1 VTKMKN
7 TLKIRFALR
16 GASLFFTS
24 VLILGSFLYVT
35 MGLFLNDSLKDSLR
49 VTAQHL
55 VSVLDVDNGV
65 LTPPDSLDEGSSSRD
80 HPEGFTERLM
90 DPTGKVLLQNGP
102 LTTELP
108 TLHTFHGPFFTQ
120 SASGSWIA
128 YTVGVTDAGRLLA
141 ILQVGQSTRGVIA
154 VLDQLFWTILLS
166 LVIFLPLSAISGY
179 FMATGLLS
187 PIDAMTRTARR
198 FSTENLAARL
208 DLPPSNDELGRL
220 AGTFNSML
228 ERIEQSFQNYREFVS
243 NASHEFKTPLAI
255 LHTILNVTRARPR
268 TVSEYVQA
276 LDDMTQAVARLET
289 LVNHL
294 LTLAKIEGEPELNG
308 IPIRM
313 GELCQRVG
321 ETFRPLTQAKGLD
334 LELKVESGVV
344 VLGDETLLN
353 SMVVNLLHNA
363 VKFTETGKVSLRVY
377 RQDSWAFVEVQDTG
391 IGISAEDQT
400 RIFER
405 FFHAETS
412 REGSGLGLA
421 IVESLVKLHRG
432 TIQVESTLGQGS
444 IFTVGLPVW
453 VA

>member
-1 VTKMKN
+1 MKN
-7 TLKIRFALR
+7 TLKLRFALR
-16 GASLFFTS
+16 GATLFFVS
-24 VLILGSFLYVT
+24 VVILGSFLYVT
-35 MGLFLNDSLKDSLR
+35 MSLFLQDSLKDSLR

-55 VSVLDVDNGV
+55 VSVLDVDNGI
-65 LTPPDSLDEGSSSRD
+65 LTPPDSLDEGSSSRA
-80 HPEGFTERLM
+80 HPEGFTERLL
-90 DPTGKVLLQNGP
+90 DPTGRVLLQNGP
-102 LTTELP
+102 LTAELP
-108 TLHTFHGPFFTQ
+108 DPHVFRGPFFSQ
-120 SASGSWIA
+120 STSGSWIA
-128 YTVGVTDAGRLLA
+128 YTEGVTDAGRLLA
-141 ILQVGQSTRGVIA
+141 ILQVAQSTRSVSA

-166 LVIFLPLSAISGY
+166 LVIFVPLSAITGY

-187 PIDAMTRTARR
+187 PIDAMTRTAKR

-208 DLPPSNDELGRL
+208 ELPPSNDELGRL

-228 ERIEQSFQNYREFVS
+228 ERIEQSFKNYREFVS

-268 TVSEYVQA
+268 TLTEYAQA
-276 LDDMTQAVARLET
+276 LDDMSQAVLRLET

-308 IPIRM
+308 TSVNL
-313 GELCQRVG
+313 GELCLRIG
-321 ETFRPLTQAKGLD
+321 ETFRPLTQAQG
-334 LELKVESGVV
+334 LELVLSVEPGLE
-344 VLGDETLLN
+344 VLGDETLLS

-363 VKFTETGKVSLRVY
+363 VKFTEKGKISLRVY
-377 RQDSWAFVEVQDTG
+377 RRESWAYVEVQDTG
-391 IGISAEDQT
+391 IGISSEDQS

-405 FFHAETS
+405 FFQGETS

-432 TIQVESTLGQGS
+432 TIRVDSILGQGS
-444 IFTVGLPVW
+444 IFTAGLPLR